1 MLSDQSSYPN
11 RRSPI
16 TIQIVAQ
23 LISFPIGRAWARWVP
38 NVKVFGIPLN
48 PGPFNVKEHVLIT
61 IMASVG
67 AGSAYAVRYF
77 CRTAQSDAS
86 ELNVYRR
93 TLLPCKGST
102 TTRTTPSA
110 VCVRFFAALARLLT
124 LLFIDQWMVVMSTQ
138 LVGVFRST
146 EV

>member
-11 RRSPI
+11 RRSP
-16 TIQIVAQ
+16 TAIQIVAQ

-67 AGSAYAVRYF
+67 AGSAYAVRCF
-77 CRTAQSDAS
+77 CYVA
-86 ELNVYRR
+86 
-93 TLLPCKGST
+93 
-102 TTRTTPSA
+102 
-110 VCVRFFAALARLLT
+110 
-124 LLFIDQWMVVMSTQ
+124 
-138 LVGVFRST
+138 
-146 EV
+146 

>member
-1 MLSDQSSYPN
+1 MFSNPSSYP
-11 RRSPI
+11 SEHSS
-16 TIQIVAQ
+16 TAIQIVAQ

-67 AGSAYAVRYF
+67 AGSAYAVRCLLSCHHPYLS
-77 CRTAQSDAS
+77 CAPS
-86 ELNVYRR
+86 RR
-93 TLLPCKGST
+93 ISSRCKGST

-110 VCVRFFAALARLLT
+110 VCICFFVALACSLT
-124 LLFIDQWMVVMSTQ
+124 MFVLDQWMVVMSTQ